1 MNQISSEK
9 LFSVATLILGIW
21 LVIKLF
27 WVIVEYMVLPLEGVN
42 INTGGAKSNLNYRYK
57 FATNV
62 QQIVK
67 PQPTT
72 PTKIEPKLPSLDDY
86 KLVGIYVDDEDVI
99 VTLNKSGKSFI
110 LSKGDNIDGYVLVG
124 GKIDEA
130 YFKKDKKKYS
140 VKMQKKSTLKSSAP
154 VNPPPKGISPTG
166 KGEVDLKDKPSNEKV
181 PGEVRPDGGGGN
193 PSNSG
198 GASKPVSTG
207 PKSISRASIDN
218 YMENPTKLRS
228 DIGLR
233 AVAKD
238 GSIVGYKVR
247 FVRSSSPLGSI
258 GLKRG
263 DIIKSVNG
271 EDVSNPAAAMGAL
284 KNIKNAD
291 SATIRIIRE
300 NQEKELEYEI
310 K

>member
-9 LFSVATLILGIW
+9 LFSVATLVLAIW
-21 LVIKLF
+21 LAIKLF
-27 WVIVEYMVLPLEGVN
+27 WVVIAYMFLPLEGTN
-42 INTGGAKSNLNYRYK
+42 IDTGGAKSNLNYRYK

-67 PQPTT
+67 SKEPVPV
-72 PTKIEPKLPSLDDY
+72 KKEPKLASLDDY
-86 KLVGIYVDDEDVI
+86 KLIGIYVDDEDVI
-99 VTLNKSGKSFI
+99 VTLSKSGKSFI
-110 LSKGDNIDGYVLVG
+110 LSKGEEIDGYELVG

-130 YFKKDKKKYS
+130 YFRKNKKKYI
-140 VKMQKKSTLKSSAP
+140 VKMEKKSGPESSKQDSPMTHKVDTKDIEQKSDKKSSGNSDNVESGDEATTRP
-154 VNPPPKGISPTG
+154 AEGSGISN
-166 KGEVDLKDKPSNEKV
+166 DS
-181 PGEVRPDGGGGN
+181 
-193 PSNSG
+193 
-198 GASKPVSTG
+198 G
-207 PKSISRASIDN
+207 PKVLAREAIDN
-218 YMENPTKLRS
+218 YMQNPTKLRS

-291 SATIRIIRE
+291 SATIKIIRE